1 MYTNKCKRQ
10 TAQGGYTGTVGRKE
24 PILREQDLQRWGGFN
39 FQDEESKTKKATLVF
54 NQAFNEKIIK

>member
-1 MYTNKCKRQ
+1 MQRQ

-24 PILREQDLQRWGGFN
+24 PILQEQDLQRWGGFN
-39 FQDEESKTKKATLVF
+39 FQDEESKTKKVNTTVLVF